1 MVKKGSSL
9 RPENRSKRRER
20 ERDNNKDNL
29 EQAEICSEEDKKWS
43 KQESREKGVMKKK
56 KIGEIMMRMKK
67 KIGEIMMRMKKKKNC
82 NLKSRVFDE
91 EEEESVQEG
100 RRNNGLDRLRDGD

>member
-67 KIGEIMMRMKKKKNC
+67 KKNC

>member
-1 MVKKGSSL
+1 
-9 RPENRSKRRER
+9 
-20 ERDNNKDNL
+20 
-29 EQAEICSEEDKKWS
+29 
-43 KQESREKGVMKKK
+43 
-56 KIGEIMMRMKK
+56 
-67 KIGEIMMRMKKKKNC
+67 MKKKKNC